1 MSEEQNNEEYTLIWD
16 APVIEAPEFRL
27 YYKEDGTVDFYTC
40 DKPEGEYII
49 IDALAFAESRP
60 DIKVV
65 NGRIAKIRPHAIV
78 QKLKPS
84 DTGQLTSIEDISIIT
99 DPTKI
104 KVKDFAS
111 SRVQF
116 WELCNH
122 EID

>member
-1 MSEEQNNEEYTLIWD
+1 MSEENNNEEYILVWD

-27 YYKEDGTVDFYTC
+27 YYKEDGSVDFYTC
-40 DKPEGEYII
+40 DKPEGNYII

-84 DTGQLTSIEDISIIT
+84 DKGQLTSIEDISIII
-99 DPTKI
+99 DSKKI
-104 KVKDFAS
+104 KDKDDI
-111 SRVQF
+111 RVQH

>member
-1 MSEEQNNEEYTLIWD
+1 MSEENNNEEYILVWD

-27 YYKEDGTVDFYTC
+27 YYKEDGSVDFYTC
-40 DKPEGEYII
+40 DKPEGNYII

-84 DTGQLTSIEDISIIT
+84 DKGQLTSIEDISIII
-99 DPTKI
+99 DSKKI
-104 KVKDFAS
+104 KDKDDI
-111 SRVQF
+111 RVQH
-116 WELCNH
+116 WELCDH

>member
-1 MSEEQNNEEYTLIWD
+1 MSEDNNEEYILVWD

-27 YYKEDGTVDFYTC
+27 YYKEDGSVDFYTC
-40 DKPEGEYII
+40 DKPEGNYII

-65 NGRIAKIRPHAIV
+65 NGRITKIRPHAIV

-84 DTGQLTSIEDISIIT
+84 DKGQLTSIEDISIIT

-116 WELCNH
+116 WELRNH

>member
-1 MSEEQNNEEYTLIWD
+1 MSEDNNEEYILVWD
-16 APVIEAPEFRL
+16 APVIEAPEVRL
-27 YYKEDGTVDFYTC
+27 YYKEDGSVDFYTC
-40 DKPEGEYII
+40 DKPEGNYII

-84 DTGQLTSIEDISIIT
+84 DKGQLTSIEDISIII
-99 DPTKI
+99 DSKKI
-104 KVKDFAS
+104 KDKDDI
-111 SRVQF
+111 RVQH
-116 WELCNH
+116 WELCDH

>member
-1 MSEEQNNEEYTLIWD
+1 VSEENNNEEYILVWD

-27 YYKEDGTVDFYTC
+27 YYKEDGSVDFYTC
-40 DKPEGEYII
+40 DKPEGNYII

-84 DTGQLTSIEDISIIT
+84 DKGQLTSIEDISIII
-99 DPTKI
+99 DSKKI
-104 KVKDFAS
+104 KDKDDI
-111 SRVQF
+111 RVQH

>member
-1 MSEEQNNEEYTLIWD
+1 MSEGQNNEEYTLIWD

-40 DKPEGEYII
+40 DKPEGNYIVV
-49 IDALAFAESRP
+49 DALVFAESRP

-65 NGRIAKIRPHAIV
+65 NGRIIKIRPHAIV
-78 QKLKPS
+78 QKLKPRS
-84 DTGQLTSIEDISIIT
+84 TGQLTSITDISIII
-99 DPTKI
+99 DSKKI
-104 KVKDFAS
+104 KDKDHI
-111 SRVQF
+111 RVQH

>member
-1 MSEEQNNEEYTLIWD
+1 VSEENNNEEYILVWD

-27 YYKEDGTVDFYTC
+27 YYKEDGSVDFYTC
-40 DKPEGEYII
+40 DKPEGNYII

-84 DTGQLTSIEDISIIT
+84 DKGQLTSIEDISIII
-99 DPTKI
+99 DSKKI
-104 KVKDFAS
+104 KDKDDI
-111 SRVQF
+111 RVQH
-116 WELCNH
+116 WELCDH

>member
-1 MSEEQNNEEYTLIWD
+1 MSEGQNNEEYTLIWD

-27 YYKEDGTVDFYTC
+27 YYKKDGTVDFYTC
-40 DKPEGEYII
+40 DKPKGDYIVV
-49 IDALAFAESRP
+49 DALAFAESRP
-60 DIKVV
+60 DVKVV
-65 NGRIAKIRPHAIV
+65 NGRITRVRPHAIV

>member
-1 MSEEQNNEEYTLIWD
+1 MSEENNNEEYILVWD

-27 YYKEDGTVDFYTC
+27 YYKEDGSVDFYTC
-40 DKPEGEYII
+40 DKPEGNYII

-84 DTGQLTSIEDISIIT
+84 DKGQLTSIEDISIII
-99 DPTKI
+99 DFKKI
-104 KVKDFAS
+104 KDKDDI
-111 SRVQF
+111 RVQH

>member
-27 YYKEDGTVDFYTC
+27 YYKEDGSVDFYTC
-40 DKPEGEYII
+40 DKPEGKHIV
-49 IDALAFAESRP
+49 IDALAFAEARP

-65 NGRIAKIRPHAIV
+65 NRRITKIRPHAIV

-84 DTGQLTSIEDISIIT
+84 TVGQFTSASDISIII
-99 DPTKI
+99 DSTKI
-104 KVKDFAS
+104 NDKDHG
-111 SRVQF
+111 RVQH
-116 WELCNH
+116 WELCDY

>member
-1 MSEEQNNEEYTLIWD
+1 VSEENNNEEYILVWD

-27 YYKEDGTVDFYTC
+27 YYKEDGSVDFYTC
-40 DKPEGEYII
+40 DKPEGNYII

-65 NGRIAKIRPHAIV
+65 NGRITKIRPHAIV

-84 DTGQLTSIEDISIIT
+84 DKGQLTSIEDISIII
-99 DPTKI
+99 DSKKI
-104 KVKDFAS
+104 KDKDDI
-111 SRVQF
+111 RVQH

>member
-1 MSEEQNNEEYTLIWD
+1 MSEENNNEEYILVWD

-27 YYKEDGTVDFYTC
+27 YYKEGGSVDFYTC
-40 DKPEGEYII
+40 DKPEGNYII

-84 DTGQLTSIEDISIIT
+84 DKGQLTSIEDISIII
-99 DPTKI
+99 DSKKI
-104 KVKDFAS
+104 KDKDDI
-111 SRVQF
+111 RVQH

>member
-1 MSEEQNNEEYTLIWD
+1 MSEDNNEEYILVWD

-27 YYKEDGTVDFYTC
+27 YYKEDGSVDFYTC
-40 DKPEGEYII
+40 DKPEGNYII

-84 DTGQLTSIEDISIIT
+84 DKGQFTSIEDISIII
-99 DPTKI
+99 DSKKI
-104 KVKDFAS
+104 KDKDDI
-111 SRVQF
+111 RVQH

>member
-27 YYKEDGTVDFYTC
+27 YYKKDGTVDFYTC
-40 DKPEGEYII
+40 DKPEGDYIV

-65 NGRIAKIRPHAIV
+65 NSRIAKVRPHAIV

-84 DTGQLTSIEDISIIT
+84 DKGQLTSIDDISIIT
-99 DPTKI
+99 NPTL
-104 KVKDFAS
+104 

-116 WELCNH
+116 WELCDH

>member
-27 YYKEDGTVDFYTC
+27 YYKEDGSVDFYTC
-40 DKPEGEYII
+40 DKPEGKYII

-65 NGRIAKIRPHAIV
+65 NGRIAKVRPHAIV

-84 DTGQLTSIEDISIIT
+84 DKGQLTSIDDISIIT
-99 DPTKI
+99 NPTL
-104 KVKDFAS
+104 

-116 WELCNH
+116 WELCDH

>member
-1 MSEEQNNEEYTLIWD
+1 MSEENNNEEYILVWD

-27 YYKEDGTVDFYTC
+27 YYKEDGSVDFYTC
-40 DKPEGEYII
+40 DKPEGNYII

-65 NGRIAKIRPHAIV
+65 NGRITRIRPHAIV

-116 WELCNH
+116 WELRNH

>member
-1 MSEEQNNEEYTLIWD
+1 MSEEQNNEEYILVWD

-27 YYKEDGTVDFYTC
+27 YYKEDGSVDFYTC
-40 DKPEGEYII
+40 DKPEGNYII

-84 DTGQLTSIEDISIIT
+84 DKGQLTSIEDISIII
-99 DPTKI
+99 DSKKI
-104 KVKDFAS
+104 KDKDDI
-111 SRVQF
+111 RVQH